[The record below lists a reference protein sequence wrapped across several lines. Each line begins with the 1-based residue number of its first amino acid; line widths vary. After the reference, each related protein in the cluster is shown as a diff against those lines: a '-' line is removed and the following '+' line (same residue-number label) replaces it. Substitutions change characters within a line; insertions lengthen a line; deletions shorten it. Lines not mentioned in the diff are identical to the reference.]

1 MTISKNYG
9 TALNTIFNLSA
20 AITRKIGMNISCC
33 LQLILFILT
42 ETAKVDHL
50 RFLEIIIGFT
60 IKVT

>member
-1 MTISKNYG
+1 
-9 TALNTIFNLSA
+9 
-20 AITRKIGMNISCC
+20 MNISCC

-50 RFLEIIIGFT
+50 RFLEITIGFT